1 MHYSSCSMVMRYAQ
15 PCCEIG
21 KCRMRVTCARRA
33 RQRYWD
39 VSGQGVQQQLHG
51 RWPARVQ
58 RKPRSR
64 VPHRSDGDVEEPCKG
79 SGGYPRH
86 AMVGSTVELVDGKG
100 TVRRTWHM
108 SGDQFELERAGEPPH
123 ARLCETMPRAEAAS
137 CVTRIPTDGPWPP
150 GVRRL
155 ASLEGTEARGHP
167 LQATKVLRGRA
178 QHERVDVWCA
188 RTTVGKRRARVAPRR
203 RTGL

>member
-1 MHYSSCSMVMRYAQ
+1 MHNHAARSVNAECVSHVRGGHDSGTGMFLAKEYSSNSMGDGPPECNAS
-15 PCCEIG
+15 
-21 KCRMRVTCARRA
+21 RA
-33 RQRYWD
+33 RAYHIDLMATWK
-39 VSGQGVQQQLHG
+39 SH
-51 RWPARVQ
+51 ARV
-58 RKPRSR
+58 RADIRDMPWWAAL
-64 VPHRSDGDVEEPCKG
+64 D
-79 SGGYPRH
+79 
-86 AMVGSTVELVDGKG
+86 LVDGKG
-100 TVRRTWHM
+100 TVRRTWQM

-137 CVTRIPTDGPWPP
+137 CVTRITTDGPWPP

-203 RTGL
+203 RTCL